1 MTQQPQTKRSITTAV
16 VFVLLTVSLIG
27 NVLLFAMYLQN
38 KQQDRVAEGKLIFQ
52 SWKETSESLLKVKS
66 TLDGLKD
73 GSLNQDKVRIAAFY
87 ELDEYGLES
96 RSLLQIYEAAQKK
109 SGNSSDWPEQYEIQA
124 TEFPALLHKTLMGGT
139 PAEQEKL
146 SVLLQQLIEQTSKVD
161 TSIES
166 RDRYLTLLAD
176 KNWPGAALE
185 IARNIDAFKP
195 SGS

>member
-52 SWKETSESLLKVKS
+52 SWKETSDSLLKVKS

-73 GSLNQDKVRIAAFY
+73 GSLNQDRVKILDFY

-96 RSLLQIYEAAQKK
+96 KPLLQIFEAAQQK
-109 SGNSSDWPEQYEIQA
+109 SDNLSDWPKQYEAQA
-124 TEFPALLHKTLMGGT
+124 TEFSAMLRKTLMAGT
-139 PAEQEKL
+139 PAEQEQL
-146 SVLLQQLIEQTSKVD
+146 SMLLQQLIEQISKVD
-161 TSIES
+161 TSVES
-166 RDRYLTLLAD
+166 RNRYLTLLAD
-176 KNWPGAALE
+176 KTWPGAALE